1 MKMKTQL
8 QSKLYFRINQLT
20 SSVSKETLV
29 SINGKKINVLVDNV
43 TIQ

>member
-8 QSKLYFRINQLT
+8 QSKHYFRINQLT